1 MSQKPI
7 TYQSQKPITQKPIT
21 CKNFTTTIG
30 SLEIIMHSVDW
41 DHQPIHI
48 QLNVIYLILFYFI
61 ISNTS
66 LLTITHTLI
75 ALVAIKVKSFVQKF
89 LLRTY

>member
-1 MSQKPI
+1 M
-7 TYQSQKPITQKPIT
+7 SQKPITQKPITQKHITIIYT

-48 QLNVIYLILFYFI
+48 QLNVIYLNLFFF
-61 ISNTS
+61 NTS
-66 LLTITHTLI
+66 LLTFTHTLI